1 MRARAH
7 AAMAASPLLLLL
19 LLLPA
24 PAAQAQNVDVTGSWS
39 IQMQTVPRAKA
50 AAVVNGC
57 VFAGTANVIQTG
69 SQFSGDAAV
78 NLSSG
83 GMTCPPF
90 MSASLSGN
98 VTGSTVSMGMAM
110 GGGTFGTANFTGT
123 VSTAPARG
131 AGTNISGTF
140 TATGG
145 PFSGTSG
152 NWSATQQAP
161 IAAVPAL
168 GGKGL
173 AALALLLLAAA
184 LWFLLRRS
192 APQRPLRGGPA

>member
-1 MRARAH
+1 MRALAR
-7 AAMAASPLLLLL
+7 AAMAASPLPLLLL
-19 LLLPA
+19 LLAA
-24 PAAQAQNVDVTGSWS
+24 PAAQAQSLDVTGLWS
-39 IQMQTVPRAKA
+39 IQMQTVATAKSG
-50 AAVVNGC
+50 AVVIGC
-57 VFAGTANVIQTG
+57 SFQGTADVVQTG
-69 SQFSGDAAV
+69 SQFTGDATV

-90 MSASLSGN
+90 MSANLSGN
-98 VTGSTVSMGMAM
+98 VTGNTVSMGMAM

-131 AGTNISGTF
+131 AGTTMSGTF

-152 NWSATQQAP
+152 TWNGTQQAP
-161 IAAVPAL
+161 IATVPAL
-168 GGKGL
+168 GARGL
-173 AALALLLLAAA
+173 VALALLLLATA

-192 APQRPLRGGPA
+192 ALQRP

>member
-1 MRARAH
+1 MRTLAR
-7 AAMAASPLLLLL
+7 AAMAASPLPLLL

-24 PAAQAQNVDVTGSWS
+24 PAAQAQSLDVTGLWS
-39 IQMQTVPRAKA
+39 IQMQTVAKA
-50 AAVVNGC
+50 TSGAVVIGC
-57 VFAGTANVIQTG
+57 SFQGTADVVQTG
-69 SQFSGDAAV
+69 SQFTGDATV

-123 VSTAPARG
+123 VATAPARG
-131 AGTNISGTF
+131 AATTMSGTF
-140 TATGG
+140 AATGG

-152 NWSATQQAP
+152 TWNGTQQAP

-168 GGKGL
+168 GAKGL

-192 APQRPLRGGPA
+192 ALQRL

>member
-1 MRARAH
+1 MRALARA
-7 AAMAASPLLLLL
+7 ATAASPVPLLLLL

-24 PAAQAQNVDVTGSWS
+24 PAAQAQSLDVTGPWS
-39 IQMQTVPRAKA
+39 IQMQTVAAEKA
-50 AAVVNGC
+50 AAVVIGC
-57 VFAGTANVIQTG
+57 GFQGTADVVQTG
-69 SQFSGDAAV
+69 SQFTGDAAV

-98 VTGSTVSMGMAM
+98 VTGNTVSMGMAM

-131 AGTNISGTF
+131 AGTTMTGTF
-140 TATGG
+140 TVTGG
-145 PFSGTSG
+145 PFSGTTG
-152 NWSATQQAP
+152 TWNGTQQAP

-168 GGKGL
+168 GAKGL
-173 AALALLLLAAA
+173 AALALLLLATA

-192 APQRPLRGGPA
+192 APQQR

>member
-1 MRARAH
+1 MRALAR
-7 AAMAASPLLLLL
+7 AAMAASPLPLLLL
-19 LLLPA
+19 LLAA
-24 PAAQAQNVDVTGSWS
+24 PAAQAQSLDVTGLWS
-39 IQMQTVPRAKA
+39 IQMQTVATAKSG
-50 AAVVNGC
+50 AVVIGC
-57 VFAGTANVIQTG
+57 SFQGTADVVQTG
-69 SQFSGDAAV
+69 SQFTGDATV

-90 MSASLSGN
+90 MSANLSGN
-98 VTGSTVSMGMAM
+98 VTGNTVSMGMAM

-131 AGTNISGTF
+131 AGTTMSGTF

-152 NWSATQQAP
+152 TWNGTQQAP
-161 IAAVPAL
+161 IATVPAL
-168 GGKGL
+168 GARGL
-173 AALALLLLAAA
+173 VALALLLLATA

-192 APQRPLRGGPA
+192 ALRGR

>member
-1 MRARAH
+1 MRTLVR
-7 AAMAASPLLLLL
+7 AAMAASPVPLLL

-24 PAAQAQNVDVTGSWS
+24 PAAQAQSLDVTGLWS
-39 IQMQTVPRAKA
+39 IQMQTVATDKSG
-50 AAVVNGC
+50 AVVIGC
-57 VFAGTANVIQTG
+57 SFQGTADVVQTG
-69 SQFSGDAAV
+69 SQFSGDATV

-90 MSASLSGN
+90 MSASLNGN
-98 VTGSTVSMGMAM
+98 VTGNTVSMGMAM

-131 AGTNISGTF
+131 AGTTMSGTF

-145 PFSGTSG
+145 PFSGTG
-152 NWSATQQAP
+152 GTWNGTQQAP

-168 GGKGL
+168 GAKGL

-192 APQRPLRGGPA
+192 ALQRL